1 MLRRI
6 CLITLSF
13 LFLGG
18 SLSEAEIVEK
28 ILAKIGDQRASD
40 QIITLV
46 DLKEK
51 LAQNPLTA
59 QAPFDQIPE
68 DVKKQV
74 LNLILEEK
82 LILKEAKEKEIVVLD
97 EEVEAVIENV
107 RKQAGGQEK
116 FAEALTL
123 SGITIEDLKKNYREE
138 LTKQKVVRKE
148 IAEGIK
154 IDPAKLREAYEKI
167 KAQIRASHIL
177 VKTEEEA
184 KDVLLKLKSGDDFDS
199 LAKRVSTCP
208 SAQKGGDLG
217 FFGPGQM
224 VKEFEEAAFLLSDT
238 QPLSGIVQTQFGYH
252 IIKFQEKKELSKEE
266 MAQKIEM
273 IEEQIRQEEF
283 LKKYKEWMDGLK
295 EKAYIKIM

>member
-1 MLRRI
+1 M
-6 CLITLSF
+6 
-13 LFLGG
+13 
-18 SLSEAEIVEK
+18 
-28 ILAKIGDQRASD
+28 
-40 QIITLV
+40 
-46 DLKEK
+46 
-51 LAQNPLTA
+51 
-59 QAPFDQIPE
+59 
-68 DVKKQV
+68 
-74 LNLILEEK
+74 
-82 LILKEAKEKEIVVLD
+82 
-97 EEVEAVIENV
+97 
-107 RKQAGGQEK
+107 
-116 FAEALTL
+116 
-123 SGITIEDLKKNYREE
+123 
-138 LTKQKVVRKE
+138 
-148 IAEGIK
+148 
-154 IDPAKLREAYEKI
+154 
-167 KAQIRASHIL
+167 
-177 VKTEEEA
+177 
-184 KDVLLKLKSGDDFDS
+184 LKLKSGDDFDS

>member
-1 MLRRI
+1 MLRKI
-6 CLITLSF
+6 FLVTLSF

-18 SLSEAEIVEK
+18 SLPKAEIVEK
-28 ILAKIGDQRASD
+28 ILAKVDD
-40 QIITLV
+40 QIITLI

-82 LILKEAKEKEIVVLD
+82 LILKEAKEKGIVVLD
-97 EEVEAVIENV
+97 KEVEAVIENV

-116 FAEALTL
+116 FEEALTL
-123 SGITIEDLKKNYREE
+123 SGITIEELEENYREE

-148 IAEGIK
+148 IAESIK

-167 KAQIRASHIL
+167 KTQIRASHIL

-199 LAKRVSTCP
+199 LAKSVSICP
-208 SAQKGGDLG
+208 SAQKGGDMG
-217 FFGPGQM
+217 FFSRGQM

-252 IIKFQEKKELSKEE
+252 IIKFEERKELSKEE
-266 MAQKIEM
+266 MAQKIGM